1 MKGARPAPRRGA
13 GRRSARPR
21 PAGPAEGARRSA
33 GGTALGSRPGR
44 RPRSCPADL
53 SAQRARGPKQAPS
66 GRCPPLRASAPGPL
80 PTRSPRLHVDRCL
93 RRLARCLPL
102 LPLAFLPPPPCALR
116 PAYLRP
122 LVDPVWP
129 SSFSSN
135 LVLLDVLNVKKA
147 ALLFANG
154 INAVLRNETV
164 RNSVE
169 QERSHGMQGPRNT

>member
-1 MKGARPAPRRGA
+1 MGLGGGQRGLGPQAPLKEPGGALE
-13 GRRSARPR
+13 GRRW
-21 PAGPAEGARRSA
+21 
-33 GGTALGSRPGR
+33 GR
-44 RPRSCPADL
+44 VPAD
-53 SAQRARGPKQAPS
+53 APVRARLTCQRSEHAAQS
-66 GRCPPLRASAPGPL
+66 RRRADAAPLRASAPGPL